1 MTESSILDYN
11 PIESILIHG
20 VGALPA
26 KGLIV
31 IVGPNSCGKTQI
43 LYDLKFCIL
52 GQRRDLVVCKGLKLR
67 KPDNLDNFMEVLNQE
82 GYVESVV
89 NEQGIESIR
98 KRSPLFGLGTYGG
111 TKPKTDLKGLYG
123 SWKSDL
129 YDNVTETNG
138 FLSFFGP
145 LLSTLLFIDNRT
157 ILVNEVSN
165 FDYHKNPPENDIQAL
180 YMNSNA
186 QRILTEEIK
195 RTFGLAIWLDP
206 SRGNI
211 LCLKISDESDIP
223 TPEDRLEPEKMLKHR
238 TIQDEGH
245 GLKSYVGICISL
257 LLGRRPVCLID
268 EPELCLHPP
277 QANGIGKFIG
287 RYGTSQSHA
296 TIVATHSSHTLRG
309 IIEEAGDVSILRL
322 TRNRSEFM
330 GKIVEPEVIREMIKK
345 PITRSE
351 TILDGIF
358 SDAVVIVE
366 ADGDRIV
373 YEAIYEILLDEY
385 NIDVRFIPVGGTSG
399 FAGVCNFYKK
409 LGIPIAVIS
418 DLDLITQDGE
428 LKNTLNAL
436 TGEDN
441 SLYENCISVTKEIS
455 KILPTITENEIV
467 EELREIIGKS
477 IDWTKGDDL
486 ELKSKLKSM
495 EKKLYRIEKLKNG
508 GINSFESYPLIKIEL
523 EEIIGQANEIGLF
536 LVPVGKLEKWVN
548 ELMKNGPSQDNK
560 SEWANVAARRIR
572 DAGKQ
577 TNDVWDFVRNI
588 LNYLTKQ
595 LEDSGKRVNLS
606 E

>member
-11 PIESILIHG
+11 PIESISIHG
-20 VGALPA
+20 VEALPA
-26 KGLIV
+26 RGLIV
-31 IVGPNSCGKTQI
+31 IVGPNSCGKTQM
-43 LYDLKFCIL
+43 LYDISSCIL
-52 GQRRDLVVCKGLKLR
+52 GQRRDLVVCKSLKLR
-67 KPDNLDNFMEVLNQE
+67 KPDNLDNFIENLEQE
-82 GYVESVV
+82 GYVESGV
-89 NEQGIESIR
+89 NEKGNGFIR
-98 KRSPLFGLGTYGG
+98 KISPLFGKGG
-111 TKPKTDLKGLYG
+111 GGGNITKKEVSRFFGLW
-123 SWKSDL
+123 SSNR
-129 YDNVTETNG
+129 YDNVTEINN
-138 FLSFFGP
+138 FLNFFGP
-145 LLSTLLFIDNRT
+145 IHSTLLFIDNRT
-157 ILVNEVSN
+157 ALVNEIPN
-165 FDYHKNPPENDIQAL
+165 FDYQNNPPGNDIQTL
-180 YMNSNA
+180 YMNSHA
-186 QRILTEEIK
+186 QRTLTEEIK
-195 RTFGLAIWLDP
+195 RTFGLAIWLDH

-211 LCLKISDESDIP
+211 LCLRISDESDIP
-223 TPEDRLEPEKMLKHR
+223 PPEDRLEPEKMLKHR

-309 IIEEAGDVSILRL
+309 IIEEADDVSILRL
-322 TRNRSEFM
+322 TRNQSEFM
-330 GKIVEPEVIREMIKK
+330 GKIVEPEVILEIIKK

-385 NIDVRFIPVGGTSG
+385 NLDVRFIPVGGTSG

-409 LGIPIAVIS
+409 LGIPVAVLS

-441 SLYENCISVTKEIS
+441 SLYKKCLSVTKEIS
-455 KILPTITENEIV
+455 KILPTITEKEIV
-467 EELREIIGKS
+467 EELQEIIGKS
-477 IDWTKGDDL
+477 INWKKGDDL
-486 ELKSKLKSM
+486 KLKSKFKSM
-495 EKKLYRIEKLKNG
+495 GKKLHRIEKLKNG
-508 GINSFESYPLIKIEL
+508 GINSFESHPLIKREL

-548 ELMKNGPSQDNK
+548 ELMKDGPS
-560 SEWANVAARRIR
+560 VMTI
-572 DAGKQ
+572 
-577 TNDVWDFVRNI
+577 
-588 LNYLTKQ
+588 
-595 LEDSGKRVNLS
+595 
-606 E
+606 